1 MANTDGRVNKLVT
14 VFERSCT
21 QDKSVIALAPR
32 HPHLHIIKIL
42 PGINFWLLDK
52 WYRDAALVPIT
63 GYVTGISNRP
73 ECFG

>member
-52 WYRDAALVPIT
+52 
-63 GYVTGISNRP
+63 
-73 ECFG
+73 